1 MGLILGNFDS
11 RLIDGLTIR
20 EFNFICRVIRIN
32 PNKELKD
39 MSIVDAF
46 NANPSLFTN
55 RVSHSLPQEIS
66 DDAISRLIK
75 IAKFECIDNNFFDWI
90 DINNHRQCNYI
101 WSFIRCL
108 KTNNF
113 KKILMI
119 SVDIGKDDII
129 RPSEGY
135 AEFEQHL
142 YIGLMLESLPKNN
155 KEKKDC
161 FIAFIDLLNLEPHD
175 KKELLNKIKLKWV
188 RGSEKRDVV
197 NWVSKDNQSWAWN
210 YLHDNKNPV
219 WFIDTNLSTSLQDGI
234 ITTFDLLMDVPDTRE
249 LLFKKMKL
257 AWSQKTYRDKD
268 NGKKSV
274 NIVLSE
280 DIIKKLDSICVM
292 TDRRKNEVMTRLIRE
307 EYDKVK
313 KSGQ

>member
-66 DDAISRLIK
+66 DDVISRLIK

-129 RPSEGY
+129 RPSEDY
-135 AEFEQHL
+135 AELEQHL